1 MEEPKNF
8 PGKWLFGI
16 TNIRWGIKE
25 LIKMYS
31 NEPSY
36 FSYKRFQM
44 GVAFFIFTQGAMLTL
59 KLYVKSVSDFV
70 IWAGPILLIAGFTL
84 IKSEQ
89 AKKDKSNGEN

>member
-1 MEEPKNF
+1 MEEPKSF
-8 PGKWLFGI
+8 PVKWLFGI

-31 NEPSY
+31 SEPSY

-59 KLYVKSVSDFV
+59 KMYVKSVSDFV

-84 IKSEQ
+84 IKAEQ